1 MIPEELLDTL
11 AEAGIGT
18 LWVHFKL
25 LEPGKKVLSK
35 VKNGVTINCPIR
47 VFIEGYYEE
56 FPNSGKVRVRGF
68 GLTDLYKFKDEEDE
82 RKELMLKFIYDNYNK
97 DVTEGR
103 VEDD

>member
-1 MIPEELLDTL
+1 M
-11 AEAGIGT
+11 
-18 LWVHFKL
+18 
-25 LEPGKKVLSK
+25 
-35 VKNGVTINCPIR
+35 
-47 VFIEGYYEE
+47 
-56 FPNSGKVRVRGF
+56 RGF